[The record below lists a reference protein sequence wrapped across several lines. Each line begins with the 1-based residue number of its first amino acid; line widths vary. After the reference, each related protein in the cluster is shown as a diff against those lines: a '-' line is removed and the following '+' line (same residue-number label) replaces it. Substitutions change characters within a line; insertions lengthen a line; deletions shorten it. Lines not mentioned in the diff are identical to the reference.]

1 MKKNISIIFIAIL
14 AIITIGGCTIKFSEL
29 DTEKYYV
36 KIVESGKREESI
48 SFENKKKIVN
58 YYYRYENIPAYNK
71 EGEKILVNINTLKD
85 SELKKNAYL
94 RVSVKDVMK
103 DTSNEIQGF
112 EEVEFSKIPTKA
124 QEKLDN

>member
-1 MKKNISIIFIAIL
+1 MFIAVL
-14 AIITIGGCTIKFSEL
+14 AILTIGGCTIKFSEIGA
-29 DTEKYYV
+29 EKYYV
-36 KIVESGKREESI
+36 KIVEAGERKEAI
-48 SFENKKKIVN
+48 SFENKKKIVH

-71 EGEKILVNINTLKD
+71 EGEKILVNIDTIKD

-94 RVSVKDVMK
+94 RVSVKDVIK

-124 QEKLDN
+124 QQKLDN